1 MPSQSTTSL
10 KLENDTKE
18 RLQHLTES
26 RKRTAHWLMR
36 EAIEQYVEREE
47 RQENLRKEA
56 LAAWEEYQLTG
67 LHITTEEAD
76 EWLAKLE
83 AGEDIDPPKCHI

>member
-1 MPSQSTTSL
+1 MSNQSTTSL
-10 KLENDTKE
+10 KLEIDTKE
-18 RLQHLTES
+18 RLQHLAES

-47 RQENLRKEA
+47 RQENLRKDA

-67 LHITTEEAD
+67 LHITAEEAD